1 MNTIIIILGVV
12 LILVIVYMIFQD
24 YFTGKTK
31 LTKQVHLASETP
43 QDIPGSDLSIPN
55 ASNVTYSVW
64 IYVASWSTGQEKI
77 IFSRDNDVHLHF
89 DSNSASLK
97 ATIHG
102 IKQTSG
108 GAITINKGTGPEAQ
122 TIEITNNFPVQKW
135 VCVLISIDNVIADIY
150 LDGKL
155 VKSVQFSDPNNPA
168 APQTI
173 ATTDADAI
181 TFGTW
186 DCYISKFERNPIVT
200 DPKTAYDKY
209 MEGNGGSNLGN
220 ALGNFNVKFAI
231 TKDNVETSKFLLL
244 G

>member
-1 MNTIIIILGVV
+1 MNTLIIILGVV

-31 LTKQVHLASETP
+31 LTKQIHLANEN
-43 QDIPGSDLSIPN
+43 PGKVSGSNLSIPN

-89 DSNSASLK
+89 DSNSATLK

-102 IKQTSG
+102 VKTSG
-108 GAITINKGTGPEAQ
+108 GTTITFDKGNGPQPQ

-155 VKSVQFSDPNNPA
+155 VKSVQFSDPNSPG

-173 ATTDADAI
+173 ATTDADSI
-181 TFGTW
+181 TFGNW
-186 DCYISKFERNPIVT
+186 DCYISKFERYPRVT